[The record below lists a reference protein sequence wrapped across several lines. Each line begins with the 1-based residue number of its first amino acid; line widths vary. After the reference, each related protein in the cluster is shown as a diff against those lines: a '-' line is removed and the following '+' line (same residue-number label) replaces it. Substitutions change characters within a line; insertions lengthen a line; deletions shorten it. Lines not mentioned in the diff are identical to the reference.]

1 MWRKGKLHALFLLL
15 LSVVAMYIDIWK
27 TVWRFLRKVKTEPL
41 GDPEISLLGIFLKK
55 TKALIKKNICI
66 PTFIEALSTIA
77 KIRKQSV
84 STNRSM
90 DKEVA
95 YIYNANGLL
104 LSHKNNEILSFVIT
118 PMDLEAIML
127 SEISQWQILCDFT
140 CMWNLKNKWTNI
152 TKQKQSPKYRGQTG
166 GWQRGKKWER
176 EKNKWERLRDMSF
189 QLQTKRVMGIKCTVW
204 AI

>member
-1 MWRKGKLHALFLLL
+1 MKILILK
-15 LSVVAMYIDIWK
+15 DIC
-27 TVWRFLRKVKTEPL
+27 T
-41 GDPEISLLGIFLKK
+41 
-55 TKALIKKNICI
+55 
-66 PTFIEALSTIA
+66 PTFIAVLFALD

-127 SEISQWQILCDFT
+127 SEISQRQILCDFT
-140 CMWNLKNKWTNI
+140 CMWNLKNK
-152 TKQKQSPKYRGQTG
+152 
-166 GWQRGKKWER
+166 
-176 EKNKWERLRDMSF
+176 
-189 QLQTKRVMGIKCTVW
+189 
-204 AI
+204 

>member
-127 SEISQWQILCDFT
+127 SEISQRQILCDFT
-140 CMWNLKNKWTNI
+140 CMWNLKNK
-152 TKQKQSPKYRGQTG
+152 
-166 GWQRGKKWER
+166 
-176 EKNKWERLRDMSF
+176 
-189 QLQTKRVMGIKCTVW
+189 
-204 AI
+204 